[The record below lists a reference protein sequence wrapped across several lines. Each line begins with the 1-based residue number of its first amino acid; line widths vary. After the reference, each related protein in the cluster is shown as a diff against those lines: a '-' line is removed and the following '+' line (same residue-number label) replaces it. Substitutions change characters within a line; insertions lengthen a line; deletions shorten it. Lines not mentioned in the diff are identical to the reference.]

1 MNRFSTLIAAAAVLV
16 TSHGVAAGDA
26 AQGKKVFN
34 KCKACHSL
42 AAGKKK
48 IGPSLHGLFGRT
60 SGTVAGF
67 KYSKAMKKAAVVW
80 TPETLVQYLAN
91 PKKFVPGNR
100 MPFPGLKK
108 KADQDNIA
116 AYLQQATK

>member
-1 MNRFSTLIAAAAVLV
+1 MNKISILIAAVAVLV
-16 TSHGVAAGDA
+16 TSQASAGGEA

-48 IGPSLHGLFGRT
+48 IGPSLHGVFGRT
-60 SGTVAGF
+60 SGTAAGF
-67 KYSKAMKKAAVVW
+67 NYSKAMKKAAVVW
-80 TPETLVQYLAN
+80 TPETLSQYLAN
-91 PKKFVPGNR
+91 PKKYVPGNR

-108 KADQDNIA
+108 ESDRENLM

>member
-1 MNRFSTLIAAAAVLV
+1 MNKTSILIAAVSVLV
-16 TSHGVAAGDA
+16 TSQASAAGNA

-42 AAGKKK
+42 AVGKKK

-60 SGTVAGF
+60 SGTITGF
-67 KYSKAMKKAAVVW
+67 NYSKAMKKAAVVW
-80 TPETLVQYLAN
+80 SPETLSQYLAN

-108 KADQDNIA
+108 EADRANLI
-116 AYLQQATK
+116 AYLEQATK